1 MREKVRD
8 RGRLEHILEAIESIE
23 EFHAQYTFQDIKKNK
38 LIFYGFTKL
47 VEVIGEAVY
56 MLSTEFRDSHSDVNW
71 RQIERMRHVLVHGY
85 YTIDPESLWDTI
97 EVDIPELK
105 PWIVRYLLRLRNVG
119 ANWHRLF
126 RVDNRLFYVQV
137 TYHHPKVLEA
147 SVGSH
152 LLQCRGI

>member
-23 EFHAQYTFQDIKKNK
+23 EFHAQYTFEDIKKNK

-85 YTIDPESLWDTI
+85 YTMNYNKKTNTVYEIITGR
-97 EVDIPELK
+97 K
-105 PWIVRYLLRLRNVG
+105 PGDKFMERAEYVGFAILLLLLVVANLNDVLR
-119 ANWHRLF
+119 F
-126 RVDNRLFYVQV
+126 F
-137 TYHHPKVLEA
+137 
-147 SVGSH
+147 H
-152 LLQCRGI
+152 LM

>member
-23 EFHAQYTFQDIKKNK
+23 EFYAQYTFEDIKKNK

-105 PWIVRYLLRLRNVG
+105 PWIVRYLS
-119 ANWHRLF
+119 
-126 RVDNRLFYVQV
+126 
-137 TYHHPKVLEA
+137 E
-147 SVGSH
+147 
-152 LLQCRGI
+152 

>member
-23 EFHAQYTFQDIKKNK
+23 EYHAQYTFEDIKKNK

-85 YTIDPESLWDTI
+85 YTIDPESLWATI
-97 EVDIPELK
+97 EDDIPELK
-105 PWIVRYLLRLRNVG
+105 PWIVKYLSVSS
-119 ANWHRLF
+119 AA
-126 RVDNRLFYVQV
+126 
-137 TYHHPKVLEA
+137 LEDVPNAETLAAMKEAESGHDAGVVRTDSLESFMA
-147 SVGSH
+147 SMEE
-152 LLQCRGI
+152 

>member
-23 EFHAQYTFQDIKKNK
+23 EFHAQYTFEDIKKNK

-56 MLSTEFRDSHSDVNW
+56 MLSPEFRDSHSGVDW

-85 YTIDPESLWDTI
+85 YTIDR
-97 EVDIPELK
+97 K
-105 PWIVRYLLRLRNVG
+105 
-119 ANWHRLF
+119 
-126 RVDNRLFYVQV
+126 
-137 TYHHPKVLEA
+137 HPTPILAV
-147 SVGSH
+147 
-152 LLQCRGI
+152 

>member
-23 EFHAQYTFQDIKKNK
+23 EYHAQYTFEDIKKNK

-85 YTIDPESLWDTI
+85 YTIDPESLWATI
-97 EVDIPELK
+97 EDDIPELK
-105 PWIVRYLLRLRNVG
+105 PWIVKYLSVSS
-119 ANWHRLF
+119 AA
-126 RVDNRLFYVQV
+126 
-137 TYHHPKVLEA
+137 LEDVPNA
-147 SVGSH
+147 ETLAAMKEAEGWS
-152 LLQCRGI
+152 

>member
-23 EFHAQYTFQDIKKNK
+23 EYHAQYTFEDIKKNK

-85 YTIDPESLWDTI
+85 YTIDSESLWATI
-97 EVDIPELK
+97 EDDIPELK
-105 PWIVRYLLRLRNVG
+105 PWIVKYLSVSSAALEDVPNAETLAAMKEAVG
-119 ANWHRLF
+119 GHDAGVVRTDSLKCF
-126 RVDNRLFYVQV
+126 M
-137 TYHHPKVLEA
+137 A
-147 SVGSH
+147 SFV
-152 LLQCRGI
+152 